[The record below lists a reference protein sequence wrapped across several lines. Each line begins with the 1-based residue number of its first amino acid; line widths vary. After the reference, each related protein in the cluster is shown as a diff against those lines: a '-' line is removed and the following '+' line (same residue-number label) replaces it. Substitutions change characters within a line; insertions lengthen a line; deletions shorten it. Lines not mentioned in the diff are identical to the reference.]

1 MKRQIVF
8 SETAFEEAAQIRLR
22 LRALSPQTA
31 VQWSEALRSTQ
42 ADVLDFPFSHSVSI
56 VSGDLEIRRVR
67 IGRSAYFLFY
77 FVYPSVDFN
86 TGEGLD
92 IIHFLACRHQRQG
105 EPNWEARDPFRL

>member
-8 SETAFEEAAQIRLR
+8 SETAFEAAAEIRLR
-22 LRALSPQTA
+22 LRARSPRTA
-31 VQWSEALRSTQ
+31 VEWSETLRVTQ
-42 ADVLDFPFSHSVSI
+42 AGVLDFPFSHPVSI

-92 IIHFLACRHQRQG
+92 IIHFLGCRHERQG
-105 EPNWEARDPFRL
+105 EPDWEARDPFRV

>member
-8 SETAFEEAAQIRLR
+8 SETTFEETAEIRLR
-22 LRALSPQTA
+22 LRARSPQIA
-31 VQWSEALRSTQ
+31 VQWSETLRVAQ
-42 ADVLDFPFSHSVSI
+42 ANVFDFPFSHPVSI

-77 FVYPSVDFN
+77 FVHPSVDFN

-92 IIHFLACRHQRQG
+92 IIHVLGCRHERQN
-105 EPNWEARDPFRL
+105 EPDWEARDPFRL